1 MHRAKH
7 QSSYLGGNEVT
18 PQSAMVLCAHGPSA
32 LRPLACTL
40 LEESIH
46 HCSLVPNEVG
56 IHAFQSPGAHN
67 PTGKL
72 YVYHQVLWLDAEPP
86 NILK

>member
-1 MHRAKH
+1 
-7 QSSYLGGNEVT
+7 
-18 PQSAMVLCAHGPSA
+18 MVLCAHGPSA
-32 LRPLACTL
+32 LIPLACTL

-46 HCSLVPNEVG
+46 RRSLVANEADTQ
-56 IHAFQSPGAHN
+56 AFQSPGAHS

-72 YVYHQVLWLDAEPP
+72 YTCHQVLWLDAEPP